1 MATEIDPGNCGG
13 FAFTAVVTFEDTED
27 GRTRYRAVAMH
38 KDGAD
43 SETHRQMGFHEG
55 WGTCAGQLEDVARS
69 LGETV

>member
-1 MATEIDPGNCGG
+1 
-13 FAFTAVVTFEDTED
+13 VTFEDTED